1 MTDKSKPPSVEP
13 DAHLHAL
20 IEKAEAITQNWAKRH
35 DIWYDAGH
43 HDPVKHYDSEPGKGG
58 PILLFWSEGAA
69 MRVIS
74 YDEPEAMAL
83 RDELENIGLYMEQD
97 DNVTAGYYLIDQDS
111 ALQNEFDRLA
121 QWKWTCRLIEA
132 DAAEVSGDLY
142 AWFAEHPDDFRRLPP
157 LEFEK
162 LISSVFTAR
171 GWRTEVGPG
180 SGDKGVDVRMW
191 LETPLGETLTLVQ
204 AKRYAPGNPI
214 KLEAVA
220 ALEAHSQREEAD
232 GLFVTTSR
240 YLPGV
245 RKWASRNKRLVLADS
260 TNLQSW
266 CQAAAQQARTDR
278 IRALAIEAWQ
288 PLIREIAATGGV
300 HNRLV
305 VATVQAYPAFCVVLK
320 ETATAALLIN
330 IPSRRVSGDFQRGQ
344 VVPILDGT
352 TVKDF
357 FSGVEVFRAI
367 RSDHAQ
373 RGVTYWG
380 DRRLYSVWNG
390 QPVTFDHWD

>member
-1 MTDKSKPPSVEP
+1 M
-13 DAHLHAL
+13 
-20 IEKAEAITQNWAKRH
+20 
-35 DIWYDAGH
+35 
-43 HDPVKHYDSEPGKGG
+43 
-58 PILLFWSEGAA
+58 
-69 MRVIS
+69 
-74 YDEPEAMAL
+74 
-83 RDELENIGLYMEQD
+83 
-97 DNVTAGYYLIDQDS
+97 
-111 ALQNEFDRLA
+111 
-121 QWKWTCRLIEA
+121 
-132 DAAEVSGDLY
+132 
-142 AWFAEHPDDFRRLPP
+142 
-157 LEFEK
+157 
-162 LISSVFTAR
+162 
-171 GWRTEVGPG
+171 
-180 SGDKGVDVRMW
+180 
-191 LETPLGETLTLVQ
+191 
-204 AKRYAPGNPI
+204 
-214 KLEAVA
+214 
-220 ALEAHSQREEAD
+220 
-232 GLFVTTSR
+232 TTSR